1 MDAAKRR
8 LPELF
13 LIQLGTMKLR
23 IISSIVI
30 FLGSYLPLA
39 AILVLQDISKNS
51 WELPIC
57 DITKSILDNCQ
68 LPTLNNPEIALTFLG
83 ATAFSFIFFILT
95 INSIKGGEVATI
107 EEAKQ
112 IPGDIINYVFPYVV
126 SFMGVDISDKGKLSG
141 FILFLAWLFLI
152 TYKSGQIFLN
162 PLLILSNWKYYEV
175 TYSIGNHKRIEYAL
189 SKKPLRP
196 KDKVR
201 TKKVQDINIM
211 SQRD

>member
-1 MDAAKRR
+1 
-8 LPELF
+8 
-13 LIQLGTMKLR
+13 MKLR
-23 IISSIVI
+23 ILPSIII

-39 AILVLQDISKNS
+39 AILVLQDISKDS
-51 WELPIC
+51 WNLPIC
-57 DITKSILDNCQ
+57 NITKNTLNNCQ

-83 ATAFSFIFFILT
+83 VTAFSFIFFILT
-95 INSIKGGEVATI
+95 INSIKGGEVATV

-175 TYSIGNHKRIEYAL
+175 TYSIGNHKRTEYAL
-189 SKKPLRP
+189 SQKPLRP
-196 KDKVR
+196 TDKIR

-211 SQRD
+211 SQKDEADDK